1 LSAGGEVR
9 DVNEATL
16 STIRVYPVKALDG
29 LTVEAATLGRDGGLG
44 PDRVVAL
51 VDADGDYVNGK
62 NERAIHRVSARY
74 DAAAGTVRLTPPAV
88 EAAPTESVP
97 APATF
102 RVPGLGDADA
112 DETADGETGIDDADG
127 EVTADDTD
135 DGATSYDTDGET
147 GIDDAA
153 VAGGPDALASWVG
166 DYLGYEVRAAVTE
179 PSYPDDTAAS
189 GPTLLSR
196 ATLSTV
202 GDWFDLSERAV
213 ARRFRP
219 NLVVSGVPAFWEDR
233 LYGDRSEHV
242 RVRVGDATLDGVG
255 PCRRCVV
262 PARDPDTGAET
273 EGFRERFLRR
283 RTETLPEW
291 SDGPRFEG
299 AFRLAVN
306 TVVPPAGRE
315 TTLAVGDPVTV
326 DGSVPADAE

>member
-1 LSAGGEVR
+1 M
-9 DVNEATL
+9 NEATL

-29 LTVEAATLGRDGGLG
+29 LTVEATTLRPDGSLR

-51 VDADGDYVNGK
+51 VDADGDYVIGK
-62 NERAIHRVSARY
+62 NERAIHRLSADY
-74 DAAAGTVRLTPPAV
+74 DAAAGTVRLTPPSP
-88 EAAPTESVP
+88 EAAPTGSVP
-97 APATF
+97 SPATF
-102 RVPGLGDADA
+102 RVPGLAGVA
-112 DETADGETGIDDADG
+112 GEG
-127 EVTADDTD
+127 EP
-135 DGATSYDTDGET
+135 TDGP
-147 GIDDAA
+147 DAR
-153 VAGGPDALASWVG
+153 GGPDALADWVG
-166 DYLGYEVRAAVTE
+166 AYLGYEVRAAVTE

-196 ATLSTV
+196 ATLATV

-219 NLVVSGVPAFWEDR
+219 NLVVSGVPAFWEEK

-242 RVRVGDATLDGVG
+242 RFRVGDATLDGVG

-262 PARDPDTGAET
+262 PGRDPDTGAET
-273 EGFRERFLRR
+273 AEFRERFVRR

-299 AFRLAVN
+299 AFRLALN

-315 TTLAVGDPVTV
+315 RRLAVGDRVSV
-326 DGSVPADAE
+326 EGSVLADGEAET

>member
-1 LSAGGEVR
+1 M
-9 DVNEATL
+9 NEATL

-29 LTVEAATLGRDGGLG
+29 LTVETATLGRDGGLR

-51 VDADGDYVNGK
+51 VDTDGDYVNGK
-62 NERAIHRVSARY
+62 NERAIHRLSARY

-88 EAAPTESVP
+88 ETAPTGSVP

-102 RVPGLGDADA
+102 RVPGLGD
-112 DETADGETGIDDADG
+112 TRDD
-127 EVTADDTD
+127 
-135 DGATSYDTDGET
+135 DTDGEAVT
-147 GIDDAA
+147 DDTD
-153 VAGGPDALASWVG
+153 VDGGPDALASWIG

-202 GDWFDLSERAV
+202 GDWFDLSARAV

-219 NLVVSGVPAFWEDR
+219 NLVVSGVPAFWEER

-242 RVRVGDATLDGVG
+242 RLRVGDATLDGVG

-262 PARDPDTGAET
+262 PTRDPDTGAET
-273 EGFRERFLRR
+273 EGFRERFVRR

-315 TTLAVGDPVTV
+315 TTLAVGDRVAV
-326 DGSVPADAE
+326 DGSVPADGE

>member
-1 LSAGGEVR
+1 MSAGGEVR
-9 DVNEATL
+9 GVNEATL

-112 DETADGETGIDDADG
+112 DETADGETGIDD
-127 EVTADDTD
+127 
-135 DGATSYDTDGET
+135 
-147 GIDDAA
+147 DA
-153 VAGGPDALASWVG
+153 VVGGPDALASWVG

-306 TVVPPAGRE
+306 TAVPPAGRE
-315 TTLAVGDPVTV
+315 ATLAVGDPVTV